1 MKDNSISLL
10 DANWLGQSVA
20 SMFWIGAV
28 LLHGLTTISDWFQ
41 FFAAVFWLLAQVVQ
55 LHKL

>member
-1 MKDNSISLL
+1 MKAITLL

-41 FFAAVFWLLAQVVQ
+41 FFAAVFWLLAQIVQ
-55 LHKL
+55 LHRI